1 VKSAQRAANSATVRG
16 TWKNEYV
23 AANGLRLHCVC
34 AGSGELV
41 LFLHGFP
48 EFWYAWRGQLQEF
61 GRERLAVAVDLPG
74 YNLSDKPAE
83 LARYRAGAVIEDIRA
98 CAAHFSPGR
107 PFVLVAHD
115 WGGALAWGFAL
126 AYPQLLSRLVII
138 NAPHPA
144 IFARLLAGD
153 REQQAASQYMLA
165 FREAGAEAQLSR
177 DGYAPLLSIVVD
189 PLVRAGVFTEE
200 DCAAYLEAWSRP
212 GALTGG
218 LNYYRASR
226 LAPPDLRAGAPA
238 PAMAAT
244 PPEAALT
251 VRVATLVIWGEKDTA
266 LLARNLEG
274 LEHFVPDLTL
284 HRIPD
289 GTHWV
294 VHEYPGEVNAAIRD
308 FLAAPA
314 P

>member
-1 VKSAQRAANSATVRG
+1 MKE
-16 TWKNEYV
+16 EYV
-23 AANGLRLHCVC
+23 SANGLRLHCVS

-48 EFWYAWRGQLQEF
+48 EFWYAWRGQLEEF
-61 GRERLAVAVDLPG
+61 SRERLAVAVDLPG

-83 LARYRAGAVIEDIRA
+83 VARYRAGAVLEDIRA
-98 CAAHFSPGR
+98 CAEHFR
-107 PFVLVAHD
+107 RDRTFVLVGHD

-165 FREAGAEAQLSR
+165 FREAGAEAQLAR
-177 DGYAPLLSIVVD
+177 DDFAPLMALVVE
-189 PLVRAGVFTEE
+189 PLVRAGLFGAK
-200 DCAAYLEAWSRP
+200 DRAAYHEAWSQP

-226 LAPPDLRAGAPA
+226 LAPPDLRHGPAATVAPA
-238 PAMAAT
+238 SAPGD
-244 PPEAALT
+244 EALT
-251 VRVATLVIWGEKDTA
+251 VRVPTLVIWGEKDTA
-266 LLARNLEG
+266 LLARNLDG
-274 LEHFVPDLTL
+274 LERFVPQLTL
-284 HRIPD
+284 RRIP
-289 GTHWV
+289 GASHWV
-294 VHEYPGEVNAAIRD
+294 VHERPDEVNAAIRD
-308 FLAAPA
+308 FLGAP
-314 P
+314 